1 MPLFLII
8 YLCIL
13 MPAVNTRIFNHI
25 AELIIPIGIPTKEV
39 EAEMEMHPV
48 TVESNISKCS
58 V

>member
-1 MPLFLII
+1 
-8 YLCIL
+8 

-48 TVESNISKCS
+48 TVESNISKRS